1 MDERPSQ
8 RWDGALPPSDGL
20 LGGDRTPSL
29 AARLELWLAD
39 ARVEGSADARA
50 RERWLQAAAE
60 ADATFVG
67 VLLDLAERGAP
78 VAVSTNAGRRH
89 HGSVEVIGADFAA
102 LRTAGGAEL
111 LLVLA
116 AITSVRTAPLVGAT
130 MGERVVTT
138 ELRLMEV
145 LAELTTERTRVLLV
159 TVDGRDAVAG
169 ELSAVGYDV
178 VRLRTDADPP
188 ATAYVP
194 AGSIAEVTLS

>member
-8 RWDGALPPSDGL
+8 RWDGAPPPSDGL
-20 LGGDRTPSL
+20 LEGDRTRSL
-29 AARLELWLAD
+29 AARLERWLAD
-39 ARVEGSADARA
+39 ARAEGSADARA
-50 RERWLQAAAE
+50 RERWLHAAAE
-60 ADATFVG
+60 ADATFSG
-67 VLLDLAERGAP
+67 VLLDLAERRAP
-78 VAVSTNAGRRH
+78 VAVSTSAGRRH

-102 LRTAGGAEL
+102 LRTAGGAEV

-130 MGERVVTT
+130 VGERVVTT

-159 TVDGRDAVAG
+159 SADGRDAVAG

-188 ATAYVP
+188 ATAYLP
-194 AGSIAEVTLS
+194 AGSIAEVALG